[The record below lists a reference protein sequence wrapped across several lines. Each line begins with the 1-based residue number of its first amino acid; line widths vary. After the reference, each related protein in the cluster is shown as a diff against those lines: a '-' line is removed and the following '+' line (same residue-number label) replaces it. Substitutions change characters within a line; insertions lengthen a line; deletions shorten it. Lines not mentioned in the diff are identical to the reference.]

1 MGERD
6 VWQFGNQLT
15 VKIITCDE
23 ANNQVQVEMLTPGRM
38 VGTDWFLDADA
49 LVK

>member
-1 MGERD
+1 VSEMSR
-6 VWQFGNQLT
+6 QLGNQLT
-15 VKIITCDE
+15 VKIISYDE